1 MVVYKLKRGNQMG
14 LILVETLNDLDAFHR
29 KEASFFVRSPLLCEK
44 SFSSSG
50 IIPNFCLGSQPS
62 EIPLTLQPF
71 NFQLIEAP
79 YIVFHYHLFFSTHAL
94 FFFLCF
100 PSLSLS
106 LFFFFFPNIATRK
119 ALVASTFYCTPQ
131 HIPL

>member
-1 MVVYKLKRGNQMG
+1 MCMVVYKLKRGNQMG

-62 EIPLTLQPF
+62 EIPLTL
-71 NFQLIEAP
+71 
-79 YIVFHYHLFFSTHAL
+79 
-94 FFFLCF
+94 
-100 PSLSLS
+100 
-106 LFFFFFPNIATRK
+106 
-119 ALVASTFYCTPQ
+119 
-131 HIPL
+131 